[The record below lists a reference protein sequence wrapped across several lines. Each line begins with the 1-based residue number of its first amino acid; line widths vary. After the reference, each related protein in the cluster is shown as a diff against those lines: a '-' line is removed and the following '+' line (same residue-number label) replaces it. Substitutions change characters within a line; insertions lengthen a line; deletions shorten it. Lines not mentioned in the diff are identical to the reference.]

1 MVDTPFRGATTVM
14 ATTTDHS
21 AANPDAL
28 LSLMQLI
35 SPTLPIGAFAYSQG
49 LEMAVELGWVDS
61 EVAMSGWLQGV
72 MNHSL
77 SALEVPVVAR
87 LYEAW
92 SQNDVAAVEYWN
104 DFLLA
109 SRETAE
115 LAEEERQLGRALAR
129 LLRDLKVE
137 GAEPWSRKGVVPSL
151 GTMFALAAC
160 RWQVSLQD
168 ALHGFLWAWCEN
180 QVAAAVKLIPLG
192 QTAGQRLLLQVRSE
206 VGGAVSAGLTLKD
219 DEIGQ
224 APFGLSMASAWHEN
238 QYSRLFRS

>member
-1 MVDTPFRGATTVM
+1 MAITTEAT
-14 ATTTDHS
+14 S
-21 AANPDAL
+21 AVPDAL

-49 LEMAVELGWVDS
+49 LETAVDLGWVDS
-61 EVAMSGWLQGV
+61 EAAMGEWLQGV
-72 MNHSL
+72 MPHSL
-77 SALEVPVVAR
+77 SALEVPLVAR

-92 SQNDVAAVEYWN
+92 SHDDALAVAYWN

-137 GAEPWSRKGVVPSL
+137 GAEPWSRKGMVPSL
-151 GTMFALAAC
+151 GAMFALAAC
-160 RWQVSLQD
+160 RWQVPLKE
-168 ALHGFLWAWCEN
+168 ALHGLLWAWCEN

-192 QTAGQRLLLQVRSE
+192 QTAGQRLLLQIRAE
-206 VGGAVSAGLTLKD
+206 VGVAVSAGLSLED